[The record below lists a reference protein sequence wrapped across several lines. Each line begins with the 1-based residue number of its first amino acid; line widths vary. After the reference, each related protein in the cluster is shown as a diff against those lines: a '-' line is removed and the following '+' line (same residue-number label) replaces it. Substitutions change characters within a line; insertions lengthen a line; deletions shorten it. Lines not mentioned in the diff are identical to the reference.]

1 MEKKSVKKNLLL
13 LQYDEFIT
21 FYTDR
26 TKKIKI
32 VSEWEIYVMNKINI
46 GVNYM
51 EKDENYNEEYNK
63 YTKIKNTEEKA
74 K

>member
-1 MEKKSVKKNLLL
+1 
-13 LQYDEFIT
+13 
-21 FYTDR
+21 
-26 TKKIKI
+26 
-32 VSEWEIYVMNKINI
+32 MNKINI